1 MLPIQYILQ
10 ILVFVEELHRG
21 LERPLLTGL
30 DLRVALIVVIPLQQ
44 LRALCDVAADK
55 RTKSPRT
62 AKPCVQPS
70 QYVRS

>member
-1 MLPIQYILQ
+1 MSGPERVLQ
-10 ILVFVEELHRG
+10 IPVLVEELHGG

-30 DLRVALIVVIPLQQ
+30 DLRVALIVVFLLEQPK
-44 LRALCDVAADK
+44 AMCDVAADK
-55 RTKSPRT
+55 RTKSPQT

>member
-1 MLPIQYILQ
+1 MLSIQYILQ
-10 ILVFVEELHRG
+10 ILVFVEELHRR
-21 LERPLLTGL
+21 LERALLTGL
-30 DLRVALIVVIPLQQ
+30 DLRVALLIAFPLQQ
-44 LRALCDVAADK
+44 PKAMCDVAADK